1 MCFFKSKRI
10 EQLERQLEIL
20 SERLSALDHTVER
33 ISRKG
38 CALESSHSN
47 LVDEVQQLKVW
58 ANLAQEAQD
67 NLTAETQEMKVW
79 AELAEKIFK
88 RPEAAQAQNQADS
101 NISADT

>member
-10 EQLERQLEIL
+10 EQLERQLEAL
-20 SERLSALDHTVER
+20 SERLSALDYTVER

-38 CALESSHSN
+38 CTLENSHSN
-47 LVDEVQQLKVW
+47 LVDEVQEL
-58 ANLAQEAQD
+58 
-67 NLTAETQEMKVW
+67 KVW